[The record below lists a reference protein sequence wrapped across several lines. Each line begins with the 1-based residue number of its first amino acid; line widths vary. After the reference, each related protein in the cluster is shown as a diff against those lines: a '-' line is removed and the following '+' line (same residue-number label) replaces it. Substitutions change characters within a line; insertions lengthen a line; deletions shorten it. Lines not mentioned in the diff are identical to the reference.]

1 TPSPWPL
8 AIRSNRPMPKYKHG
22 SGSIYHRGKTW
33 WIAYYDHGQQVCES
47 AKTKNKAEA
56 RTKLN
61 ERLGEIAKGEFIGPA
76 AEKVTFE
83 ELAEL
88 IQTDYKING
97 KKSLPDV

>member
-1 TPSPWPL
+1 
-8 AIRSNRPMPKYKHG
+8 MPKYKHG
-22 SGSIYHRGKTW
+22 SGSIYKRGQTW
-33 WIAYYDHGQQVCES
+33 WIAYYDHGKQVCES

-88 IQTDYKING
+88 IQTDAQGIVSQRLVLYQSELLETI
-97 KKSLPDV
+97 D